1 MEYPHISSYIYIY
14 MYIYIWWNMGY
25 IWINPHFEWDYI
37 RLYGSWDELR
47 VIYIYDKSRI
57 RFVGC
62 PAPRTVESLETRRE
76 NFALALAGQL
86 SVFLC
91 RTSERSDLSETELT
105 QICMGFHVQLILYIY
120 IFTHVTVFLHV
131 YVHIYIYIYTYMC
144 VLWHTHTHIHITY
157 TVSFTYNIRFSE
169 NGTELGG
176 TRKKTG
182 GPRIEVHHKQ

>member
-1 MEYPHISSYIYIY
+1 M
-14 MYIYIWWNMGY
+14 
-25 IWINPHFEWDYI
+25 
-37 RLYGSWDELR
+37 
-47 VIYIYDKSRI
+47 
-57 RFVGC
+57 GC

-120 IFTHVTVFLHV
+120 IYQYVYTCYCLFTCICA
-131 YVHIYIYIYTYMC
+131 HICIYIYTYMC
-144 VLWHTHTHIHITY
+144 VLWHTHIHITY